1 MTAKPACFPLSAP
14 LLVITEGTPPAGVE
28 IVVWTTTGGEE
39 AAVTVTD
46 PGLTAEEVI
55 GGTTMLPRVELEGP
69 V

>member
-1 MTAKPACFPLSAP
+1 
-14 LLVITEGTPPAGVE
+14 LVITEGTPPAGVE